1 MSGEEGFDAWMA
13 QLEARAFT
21 SVDEAAATMVELLVR
36 TNREIEI
43 EVREPGTTGPGW
55 ERLREIIRK
64 AVELIRKIAQEFG
77 GGQLLDRGQH
87 DRWPGGLRR
96 MELRVA
102 SGSGSD
108 AVSREGR

>member
-64 AVELIRKIAQEFG
+64 ALELIRKIAQEF
-77 GGQLLDRGQH
+77 RGAVSYLIGVSMT
-87 DRWPGGLRR
+87 GGL
-96 MELRVA
+96 EGLRQWSFA
-102 SGSGSD
+102 
-108 AVSREGR
+108 

>member
-1 MSGEEGFDAWMA
+1 MRREEGFDAWMA

-77 GGQLLDRGQH
+77 AVSYSIGVSMT
-87 DRWPGGLRR
+87 GGL
-96 MELRVA
+96 EA
-102 SGSGSD
+102 SVEWSF
-108 AVSREGR
+108 A